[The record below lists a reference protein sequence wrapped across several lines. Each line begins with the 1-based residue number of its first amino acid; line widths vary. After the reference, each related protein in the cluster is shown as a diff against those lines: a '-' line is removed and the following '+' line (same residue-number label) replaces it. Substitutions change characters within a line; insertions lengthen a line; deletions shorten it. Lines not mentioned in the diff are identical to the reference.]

1 MVASFVGEAWQYKIN
16 LVVNIFPFEMENE
29 SSNMNKKEKKGIP
42 DYRLKYC
49 ALDF

>member
-29 SSNMNKKEKKGIP
+29 SSTWEQQ
-42 DYRLKYC
+42 KYE
-49 ALDF
+49 

>member
-29 SSNMNKKEKKGIP
+29 SSNMNKKEKKKKKKESQII
-42 DYRLKYC
+42 D
-49 ALDF
+49 